1 VSELDFWLAALIT
14 NSLEVLRLNI
24 EVFNWSA
31 SQMGATQNG
40 AQQSRARA
48 LNRCNG

>member
-1 VSELDFWLAALIT
+1 LAALVP

-24 EVFNWSA
+24 EVFNWCT

-40 AQQSRARA
+40 AEQR
-48 LNRCNG
+48 